1 MRSDTYQSKSAMWK
15 TALSYSKTGTA
26 PVWLNSK
33 NYSSS
38 FYLVTSSKE
47 IDFGRKYGEQKNAC

>member
-1 MRSDTYQSKSAMWK
+1 MRSDICQLKSAMCK

-26 PVWLNSK
+26 PVWLDSK
-33 NYSSS
+33 HYSSS